1 MYTVQSM
8 LHRRTKKKRM
18 YQCLFWDIKRPQE
31 SSSCFSGLLSG
42 MRVPLEL
49 FPPARPPRPLSQ
61 SKRASHHR
69 PLPPP
74 SPPTHSP
81 PCSKSSQVEQVGN
94 GGRGAIL
101 LAPAPT
107 ATATATEA
115 PTPLLAVGRRRKQAA
130 KARKRECECP
140 DRKERLLLLF
150 SRLGRRALPFPLS
163 DYPMDS
169 FPSCSYG
176 QDNGTCASVRSF
188 LLRDRKRSGGA
199 L

>member
-1 MYTVQSM
+1 M
-8 LHRRTKKKRM
+8 
-18 YQCLFWDIKRPQE
+18 
-31 SSSCFSGLLSG
+31 
-42 MRVPLEL
+42 
-49 FPPARPPRPLSQ
+49 
-61 SKRASHHR
+61 
-69 PLPPP
+69 
-74 SPPTHSP
+74 
-81 PCSKSSQVEQVGN
+81 
-94 GGRGAIL
+94 GGGGAIL

-115 PTPLLAVGRRRKQAA
+115 PTPLLAVGRRRRKQAA